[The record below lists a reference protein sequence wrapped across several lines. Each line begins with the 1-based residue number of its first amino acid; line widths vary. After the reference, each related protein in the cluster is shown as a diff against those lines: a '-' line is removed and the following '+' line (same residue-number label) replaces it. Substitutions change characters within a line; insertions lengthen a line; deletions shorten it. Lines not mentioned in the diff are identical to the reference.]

1 MNLFGVLGVHT
12 ARPRE
17 FTADE
22 TQFLIAV
29 AGCIGMAADHLNL
42 EDQLRQSQKME
53 SVGQLA
59 AGVAHDF
66 NNMLTIIQGHSSAL
80 LAKPSLPPEMLDP
93 VQAVFFA
100 AERAAGL
107 TRQLLM
113 FSRKNIMQPKPLDLR
128 ETVGN
133 MTKLLDRLIGENV
146 ALKFQSPA
154 GLPSVQGDSG
164 MIEQVVMNLAVNA
177 RDAMPRGGT
186 LAIEIEPMDD

>member
-1 MNLFGVLGVHT
+1 
-12 ARPRE
+12 
-17 FTADE
+17 
-22 TQFLIAV
+22 
-29 AGCIGMAADHLNL
+29 
-42 EDQLRQSQKME
+42 ME

-80 LAKPSLPPEMLDP
+80 LARPSLPAELADP

-100 AERAAGL
+100 AERAATL

-113 FSRKNIMQPKPLDLR
+113 FSRKNIMQPRSLDLR

-133 MTKLLDRLIGENV
+133 MTKLLGRLLGENV
-146 ALKFQSPA
+146 RLKFQSPA
-154 GLPSVQGDSG
+154 ALPSVQGDTG

-177 RDAMPRGGT
+177 RDAMPQGGT
-186 LAIEIEPMDD
+186 LTIEIEPVTIEAGRAEMRPDARAGYFLRLRVTDTG